1 MAVETPAV
9 GSYEVGSEAVAGTT
23 TYNTPT
29 VTVTSQGSTVTTGG
43 PDLTVTWTYSQADG
57 KAQERYRVIVDNG
70 SSTVYYDSGYIISA
84 ATSHTFD
91 AVVEGVPVDTTGSAL
106 RVTVQAI
113 AQDVAQYG
121 SDDQTFDIQW
131 GVVTGTI
138 TAPADLAVLSTT
150 STTVTWTFADSRSK
164 TQSGYQVR
172 LLGAASGI
180 ELFTSGL
187 VTSTDT
193 SYSVPYTLSDSSS
206 YDVELILYNSESVP
220 STADTHTISV
230 VLDDAFAYPDVESV
244 GTVYEVGMAG
254 EGYMLYDNR
263 DGAAGQFRY
272 GRQTA
277 GLQSQRFATGQ
288 TPFEQAVDRYSFGSM
303 SDFRGG
309 RGQSYADRGASI
321 ETAYLD
327 SEGVDPWTPGKLT
340 LLHDMDQE
348 FADTY
353 ASLRMTDVDGSLF
366 VQTGDDELTY
376 LTTPGGSTS
385 VIDLSGIGL
394 AAGGILDLETDGK
407 NWYICDGVSA
417 WRGTTS
423 APAGTWSNVDLEVLG
438 WGAGRILGAYP
449 SSGTSSTPNRFTT
462 LNDSGTEEVSGGR
475 LTFPDNWTIT
485 SFASGSGYVWFAA
498 YGGSRSEIWA
508 WAAGSSDSPF
518 LAYEYPLGE
527 HIQDMLWHEG
537 QVVAVTHHDDDTLSL
552 WRLIPNSD
560 GTLTPF
566 LVDDAYASSSTAEV
580 SIAAYGS
587 KVYFSWPTMS
597 TNSGVGVLDLASGGY
612 SKSYITD
619 TTGEVATVIPW
630 QGKIALA
637 VRGNG
642 VWTEQ
647 DDYVTTGFLR
657 TSNFDGGS
665 NLSKVYDE
673 ITIRGEALG
682 SSESFDM
689 SYSIDGGNSFV
700 SLPAGTLN
708 TAGQFAKSAAL
719 GKRSNSLSVQV
730 TLNGPGTTT
739 PTITLV
745 SAKYHMLGLADTVLT
760 LPIDCTDHVR
770 GLNESELDDS
780 GPGRGA
786 LRMRRLEGLVQT
798 RVTVQDI
805 DWQDTRD
812 TEVYELLSV
821 EAVKWSVYNRALGKQ
836 QVRQVAV
843 CTLRKET
850 V

>member
-1 MAVETPAV
+1 M
-9 GSYEVGSEAVAGTT
+9 
-23 TYNTPT
+23 
-29 VTVTSQGSTVTTGG
+29 
-43 PDLTVTWTYSQADG
+43 
-57 KAQERYRVIVDNG
+57 
-70 SSTVYYDSGYIISA
+70 
-84 ATSHTFD
+84 
-91 AVVEGVPVDTTGSAL
+91 
-106 RVTVQAI
+106 
-113 AQDVAQYG
+113 
-121 SDDQTFDIQW
+121 
-131 GVVTGTI
+131 
-138 TAPADLAVLSTT
+138 
-150 STTVTWTFADSRSK
+150 
-164 TQSGYQVR
+164 R

-187 VTSTDT
+187 VTGTGT
-193 SYSVPYTLSDSSS
+193 SYAVPYTLSDSSS
-206 YDVELILYNSESVP
+206 YTVELILYNTESVP
-220 STADTHTISV
+220 STADTHTIDV
-230 VLDDAFAYPDVESV
+230 VLDDAFAYPDVATV
-244 GTVYEVGMAG
+244 GTVFEVGMAG

-277 GLQSQRFATGQ
+277 GLQSQRFATGS

-309 RGQSYADRGASI
+309 RGQSYADRAAST
-321 ETAYLD
+321 ETAYLE
-327 SEGVDPWTPGKLT
+327 SEGVDPWTPGKIT

-353 ASLRMTDVDGSLF
+353 ANLRMTEVDGSLF
-366 VQTGDDELTY
+366 VQTAANELTY
-376 LTTPGGSTS
+376 RTTPGGSSS
-385 VIDLSGIGL
+385 VIDLFGIGL
-394 AAGGILDLETDGK
+394 AAGGILDMATDGK
-407 NWYICDGVSA
+407 QWYICDGVSA

-423 APAGTWSNVDLEVLG
+423 APSGTWSTVDLEVLG
-438 WGAGRILGAYP
+438 WGAGRILGAYAD
-449 SSGTSSTPNRFTT
+449 SSSTPNVFTT
-462 LNDSGTEEVSGGR
+462 LNDGGANEKAGGR
-475 LTFPDNWTIT
+475 LTLPAGWEIN
-485 SFASGSGYVWFAA
+485 SFASGSGYVWFSA
-498 YGGSRSEIWA
+498 YSGSRSEIWA
-508 WAAGSSDSPF
+508 WTAGSDDSPF

-527 HIQDMLWHEG
+527 RVEEMLWHEG
-537 QVVAVTHHDDDTLSL
+537 QIVAVTHHDDDTLSL
-552 WRLIPNSD
+552 WRLLPNSD

-566 LVDDAYASSSTAEV
+566 LVDDAYSSSSSPA
-580 SIAAYGS
+580 IGIGAYGS
-587 KVYFSWPTMS
+587 KVYFSWPAMS
-597 TNSGVGVLDLASGGY
+597 TNSGVGVLDIVSGGY
-612 SKSYITD
+612 SKSYVTD
-619 TTGEVATVIPW
+619 TTGEVASVIPW

-673 ITIRGEALG
+673 ISIRGEALG
-682 SSESFDM
+682 ASQSFAM

-700 SLPAGTLN
+700 ALTAGTLN

-719 GKRSNSLSVQV
+719 GKRANSLSVQV
-730 TLNGPGTTT
+730 TLTGPGSTT
-739 PTITLV
+739 PTVTLV

-770 GLNESELDDS
+770 GLNETELDDS

>member
-1 MAVETPAV
+1 VAVETPAV

-23 TYNTPT
+23 SYNTPT

-91 AVVEGVPVDTTGSAL
+91 AVVEGVPTDTTSSAL

-193 SYSVPYTLSDSSS
+193 SYAVPYTLSDSSS
-206 YDVELILYNSESVP
+206 YTVELILYNSESVP

-230 VLDDAFAYPDVESV
+230 VLDDAFAYPDVETV

-277 GLQSQRFATGQ
+277 GLQSQRFATGS

-321 ETAYLD
+321 ETAYLE

-353 ASLRMTDVDGSLF
+353 ANLRMTEVDGSLF
-366 VQTGDDELTY
+366 VQTDADELTY
-376 LTTPGGSTS
+376 RTTPGGASN

-394 AAGGILDLETDGK
+394 AAGGIIDLETDGK
-407 NWYICDGVSA
+407 QWYICDGVSA

-423 APAGTWSNVDLEVLG
+423 APSGSWSNVNLAVLG
-438 WGAGRILGAYP
+438 WGAGRMLGAYAA
-449 SSGTSSTPNRFTT
+449 GTSTTPNRFTT
-462 LNDSGTEEVSGGR
+462 LNDNGTEEVSGGR
-475 LTFPDNWTIT
+475 LTFPDDWTIT

-498 YGGSRSEIWA
+498 YGGSRSEVWA
-508 WAAGSSDSPF
+508 WAAGSTDSPF

-527 HIQDMLWHEG
+527 NIQDMLWHEG
-537 QVVAVTHHDDDTLSL
+537 QIVAVTHHDDNTLSL
-552 WRLIPNSD
+552 WRLIPNTD

-566 LVDDAYASSSTAEV
+566 LVDDAYGSSSTAEV
-580 SIAAYGS
+580 SIGAYGS
-587 KVYFSWPTMS
+587 KVYFSWPAMS
-597 TNSGVGVLDLASGGY
+597 TNSGVGVLDIASGGY

-619 TTGEVATVIPW
+619 TTGEVASVIPW
-630 QGKIALA
+630 RGKIALA

-673 ITIRGEALG
+673 ISIRGEALG
-682 SSESFDM
+682 ASESFAM
-689 SYSIDGGNSFV
+689 SYSVDGGNSFV

-708 TAGQFAKSAAL
+708 TAGQFAKSATL
-719 GKRSNSLSVQV
+719 SKRANSLSVQV
-730 TLNGPGTTT
+730 TLNGPGTST
-739 PTITLV
+739 PTVTLV
-745 SAKYHMLGLADTVLT
+745 SAKYHLLGLADTVLT

-786 LRMRRLEGLVQT
+786 LRMRRLERLVQT

-805 DWQDTRD
+805 DWHDTRD

>member
-29 VTVTSQGSTVTTGG
+29 VNVTSQGSTVTTGG

-57 KAQERYRVIVDNG
+57 KVQERYRVIVDNG

-91 AVVEGVPVDTTGSAL
+91 AVAEGVPADTTSSAL

-121 SDDQTFDIQW
+121 SDDQAFDIQW
-131 GVVTGTI
+131 GGVTGTI

-150 STTVTWTFADSRSK
+150 STTVTWSFGSTRSK

-187 VTSTDT
+187 VTGAGT
-193 SYSVPYTLSDSSS
+193 SYAVPYTLSDSSS
-206 YDVELILYNSESVP
+206 YTVELILYNTESVP

-230 VLDDAFAYPDVESV
+230 VLDDAFAYPDVATV
-244 GTVYEVGMAG
+244 GTVFEVGLAG

-277 GLQSQRFATGQ
+277 GLQSQRFATGS

-309 RGQSYADRGASI
+309 RGQSYADRAAST

-353 ASLRMTDVDGSLF
+353 ANLRMTEVDGSLF
-366 VQTGDDELTY
+366 VQTAANELTY
-376 LTTPGGSTS
+376 RTAPGGSS
-385 VIDLSGIGL
+385 NVIDLSGIGL
-394 AAGGILDLETDGK
+394 AGGGIVDMTTDGK
-407 NWYICDGVSA
+407 HWYICDGASA

-423 APAGTWSNVDLEVLG
+423 APGGTWSTIDLEVLG
-438 WGAGRILGAYP
+438 WGAGRILGAYA
-449 SSGTSSTPNRFTT
+449 SGSSTTPNTFTT
-462 LNDSGTEEVSGGR
+462 LTDAGTEEVATGR
-475 LTFPDNWTIT
+475 FTFPEGWEVN
-485 SFASGSGYVWFAA
+485 SFASGSGYVWFSA
-498 YGGSRSEIWA
+498 YGGSRSESWA
-508 WAAGSSDSPF
+508 WEAGTTNSPF
-518 LAYEYPLGE
+518 LAYQYPLGE
-527 HIQDMLWHEG
+527 RVEEMLWHEG
-537 QVVAVTHHDDDTLSL
+537 QITAVTHHDDNALSL

-566 LVDDAYASSSTAEV
+566 LVDDAYSSSSSPA
-580 SIAAYGS
+580 IGIGAYGS
-587 KVYFSWPTMS
+587 KVYFSWPAMS

-612 SKSYITD
+612 AKSYITD
-619 TTGEVATVIPW
+619 TTGEVASVIPW
-630 QGKIALA
+630 QGRIALA

-673 ITIRGEALG
+673 ISIRGEALG
-682 SSESFDM
+682 ASESFGM

-700 SLPAGTLN
+700 TLAAGTLN

-719 GKRSNSLSVQV
+719 GKRANSLSVQV
-730 TLNGPGTTT
+730 TLTGPGNTT

-760 LPIDCTDHVR
+760 LPVDCTDHVR

-821 EAVKWSVYNRALGKQ
+821 EAIKWSVYNRTLGKQ

-850 V
+850 A